1 MDIQDPIFIKEAL
14 AALRRRVRLN
24 YERDMGAIDHV
35 QHLLGQG
42 GLELDPI
49 RMMFEDT
56 LRDTLRGVG
65 MEDAL
70 EGYERGREQRAPLR
84 KMTMISAIEQVFRT
98 YPTTGWTVENL
109 EIELRQGGFEF
120 EAKNP
125 KASINT
131 ALARLIERGMV
142 RVRERGVGRK
152 PSVYLSVDPTP
163 NASEQKRGAAKA
175 A

>member
-1 MDIQDPIFIKEAL
+1 MDIQDPIFLKEAL

-35 QHLLGQG
+35 QHLLAQG
-42 GLELDPI
+42 DLEVDSI
-49 RMMFEDT
+49 QMVFGDA
-56 LRDTLRGVG
+56 LRGMG
-65 MEDAL
+65 MEDTFSEAIA
-70 EGYERGREQRAPLR
+70 ERARRAPLR
-84 KMTMISAIEQVFRT
+84 KLTLIDAIEQVFRT

-109 EIELRQGGFEF
+109 EIELRHGGFEF
-120 EAKNP
+120 EAKSP

-131 ALARLIERGMV
+131 TLARLIERRIV

-175 A
+175 E

>member
-35 QHLLGQG
+35 QHMLGQG
-42 GLELDPI
+42 GLEVDS
-49 RMMFEDT
+49 MQMVFEE
-56 LRDTLRGVG
+56 TLRGIG

-70 EGYERGREQRAPLR
+70 EGYEGDRAQRAPLR

-109 EIELRQGGFEF
+109 EIELRHGGFEF

-131 ALARLIERGMV
+131 TLARLIERGMV